1 MSLTAKFEKRPRGGE
16 IGARRNREA
25 VRRVVGFPTTDSKLR
40 QHASAAAAAAA
51 AEPITAE
58 RQKHHENGVY
68 RAARREYYVGAP
80 HESRVE
86 IVPSG

>member
-1 MSLTAKFEKRPRGGE
+1 MSLTAKFGKRPRGGE

-25 VRRVVGFPTTDSKLR
+25 VRRVVGFPTTDSKPR
-40 QHASAAAAAAA
+40 QHASAAAA